1 MCMPSTTDKRGCTE
15 CRCDLYNVTVDEY
28 GRSIGKNYTG
38 GLYCCYDQTQC
49 KVKEGFNGGPRK
61 LFLRYTVTWLDWSD
75 AIVPVKVYII
85 DVTDRALLERKSE
98 PACKVCFKFH
108 VWSELFLM
116 LIIYELEMNN
126 QNHCSR

>member
-1 MCMPSTTDKRGCTE
+1 
-15 CRCDLYNVTVDEY
+15 VTVDEY

-75 AIVPVKVYII
+75 AIVPVKVYIF
-85 DVTDRALLERKSE
+85 DVTDRALLEGKSE

-126 QNHCSR
+126 QNHFSR